1 MKYLSLMSV
10 CVMTAL
16 LFSCKTSETEKLDG
30 TAEVTF
36 QLSADGTHHRVKS
49 DLAEDLVPDVNDFT
63 VEVFKRENDRR
74 KRLYLDTYL
83 NSTEKHIRLN
93 AGSYYML
100 AHYGDSLATGFGKPY
115 FQAKSPFE
123 ISADQRHV
131 SVSGVAKLHNV
142 KIAVKYG
149 EDLLRDYP
157 DFLITLA
164 SDKVGAKGRLSYTKS
179 ETREGFIPAGNLT
192 FTLFRDS
199 EDLNQDADENGN
211 IKVTAFTKTI
221 AAEPNDFITL
231 SVNTKPAEGKL
242 SVNIEIDRETETVT
256 DEVEISST
264 YVSTVAPVIT
274 LAEDLKSAL
283 AFFEGDDLTG
293 ALVSIRSTAGYS
305 HVYLDFVSSY
315 LESKGLNSGID
326 LMDMDENT
334 ADVVKGLG
342 ITATEMGPE
351 VKFAAVDFSGV
362 SQSLKYEA
370 VPFDAEFKVR
380 VVDNNGNETVSDPFS
395 LKIKK
400 WNASVNV
407 SEANAFARSFRGV
420 TMTSE
425 DGDVS
430 KFALQYRTGNREW
443 TTVKPESVDGK
454 TLSFAKIGG
463 LAPEAAY
470 QFRPVYNGSESLV
483 DKDYVSVTTEA
494 AAQVGNAGFEDW
506 RKETHGFTYEFL
518 LIKETHDLE
527 WWRLGLDESSSW
539 WDSNSG
545 ATMPSKT
552 AVVSDNWNWV
562 RFPTVSF
569 STDHYEGNRSAVIYT
584 VNVGDWLTSTASVG
598 AFVAGQ
604 LFIGKSDSAGNHVT
618 EGHEFS
624 SRPDAVSFKYKYDPI
639 QGESFSV
646 DVVIKDEGGKVLSS
660 CSKVVGDYMNEWT
673 EYVLPLSYEDITKQ
687 TANIYMIFK
696 SSTSNK
702 PAVKG
707 NKKIII
713 GNNEEYTGNFGSSLY
728 IDDIQMIYE

>member
-164 SDKVGAKGRLSYTKS
+164 SDKEGSKGKLSYTKS

-192 FTLFRDS
+192 FTLFRNA
-199 EDLNQDADENGN
+199 EDLNQNADENGN

-264 YVSTVAPVIT
+264 YVSTAAPVIT

-283 AFFEGDDLTG
+283 EFFEGDDLTG

-430 KFALQYRTGNREW
+430 KFALQYRTGNGEW
-443 TTVKPESVDGK
+443 TMVKPESVDGR

-463 LAPEAAY
+463 LAPETAY
-470 QFRPVYNGSESLV
+470 QFRPVYNRSESLV

-494 AAQVGNAGFEDW
+494 AAQVGNAGFEEW
-506 RKETHGFTYEFL
+506 TTETL
-518 LIKETHDLE
+518 
-527 WWRLGLDESSSW
+527 
-539 WDSNSG
+539 
-545 ATMPSKT
+545 
-552 AVVSDNWNWV
+552 
-562 RFPTVSF
+562 TVSINWSKNTF
-569 STDHYEGNRSAVIYT
+569 TRDWYEAYGESNEHWWAVTSKKSLPTSVNAISNYNVKTFPSVSYSADKCEGNYSAHIFS
-584 VNVGDWLTSTASVG
+584 VNIGSMNTTDAILAGNKTYVGE
-598 AFVAGQ
+598 
-604 LFIGKSDSAGNHVT
+604 LFIGAADDSGNHSSD
-618 EGHEFS
+618 GHAFIT
-624 SRPDAVSFKYKYDPI
+624 RPDRCTFKYKYNPRDNEKFYVKI
-639 QGESFSV
+639 E
-646 DVVIKDEGGKVLSS
+646 IKDAAGNVLN
-660 CSKVVGDYMNEWT
+660 SKEDINGPAASEWT
-673 EYVLPLSYEDITKQ
+673 EYTIPFDWSNLSVKPAMLTIL
-687 TANIYMIFK
+687 FK
-696 SSTSNK
+696 STSASS
-702 PAVKG
+702 PAAKANQVLEVAGK
-707 NKKIII
+707 
-713 GNNEEYTGNFGSSLY
+713 EEAGHFGSSLR